1 MTTISFTA
9 SRFNFAPPPSVVA
22 SVLSAR
28 VPLADRYVTGACQ
41 GGDAW
46 IGAWLYVTRPAAEHV
61 VVVPCNRR
69 QVDPWWTRTGSLPL
83 VTVIDMPPGTNYA
96 DRNRELVARADQVFG
111 FPAFPE
117 EDPRSQ
123 RSGTWQT
130 IRMARD
136 AGKLRLW
143 QCVTPPY
150 RGQVEALTGEP
161 DLAAPATVSYREE
174 LARFMT
180 AEGEE
185 KIRMLF
191 AEPDEHQ
198 PWCGDASLSRPDDE
212 CTCDVT
218 PEMQYAQR
226 GQSEAEQARR
236 GDDGLTDEERA
247 EYARRFWA
255 VANAPVSPEMRA
267 ATRRRLDSAAIGESR
282 HQARRGDD
290 VEAWLRGWRDLLG
303 GDPWHAVNGL
313 LDDYRKRADLGIAL
327 DDDSEAG
334 HAAGHGAG
342 EDE

>member
-1 MTTISFTA
+1 MAAMTAISFTA
-9 SRFNFAPPPSVVA
+9 SRFNFSPPPPVVA

-28 VPLADRYVTGACQ
+28 VPQADRYVTGACQ

-61 VVVPCNRR
+61 VVVPCNRS
-69 QVDPWWTRTGSLPL
+69 QVDPWWTRTGGLPL
-83 VTVIDMPPGTNYA
+83 VTVMEMPPGTSYA
-96 DRNRELVARADQVFG
+96 DRNRVLVDVADQVFG
-111 FPAFPE
+111 FPAFSE

-150 RGQVEALTGEP
+150 LGRTETLAGEP
-161 DLAAPATVSYREE
+161 DLTAPATVSYREE

-226 GQSEAEQARR
+226 DQFEAEQART
-236 GDDGLTDEERA
+236 GDDGLRER
-247 EYARRFWA
+247 
-255 VANAPVSPEMRA
+255 MRA
-267 ATRRRLDSAAIGESR
+267 APRRRLDFAAIGESRPQAPAR

-290 VEAWLRGWRDLLG
+290 VEAWLKGWRDLLG
-303 GDPWHAVNGL
+303 GDPWLAVNGL
-313 LDDYRKRADLGIAL
+313 LDDYRLHADTGTPL
-327 DDDSEAG
+327 DTEAG
-334 HAAGHGAG
+334 EG
-342 EDE
+342 